1 MTTDP
6 PTLYTT
12 KQAAELLG
20 ISRQLVHRYTRR
32 HNIGTVYGRQRLL
45 TAADIETIRT
55 RPDHRASGLTNRWPA
70 PGHDERP

>member
-12 KQAAELLG
+12 AQAADQLG
-20 ISRQLVHRYTRR
+20 ISRQLVGRYARR

-45 TAADIETIRT
+45 TPADIETIRT
-55 RPDHRASGLTNRWPA
+55 RPDHRAIGLTNRWPA
-70 PGHDERP
+70 PTDEE